1 MRGMR
6 ALASLLL
13 WAWALPALAALD
25 ADLVLVHGHDPARLL
40 SAYAAAARA
49 PRKGSDAA
57 ARLPPVIAWAEGEEQ
72 WTQDLIDRIAP
83 RKTVWIAPPDVPA
96 DTLRIPGRVQRI
108 VASDDEIGLAIAEA
122 AFSPSDRPSAVWV
135 ADERDPASAIAA
147 SALAAVHRSP
157 LLVATGRLTE
167 AVHAAATLA
176 ERLSADEVVVVG
188 KADQGRLAS
197 QLGTKVRVLTHQD
210 ALRALR
216 AKVRGTRRLVAVAPA
231 DARGP
236 FSPPKLSLV
245 AVPYVLAKGAAL
257 AYVGEGPG
265 EGKTPEDVVHQLES
279 QGEGPF
285 DFITLIGD
293 WLAIPLREV
302 QDIDQVARGAEN
314 PRVHKIPPFVDLEGA
329 PSDRYV
335 GRLAALDAFDLSR
348 WIARIVHG
356 IEAKGVD
363 GVLVFANAHDK
374 FILGETISRTTS
386 AELANAGVKVRS
398 YYRDQITKELIE
410 RELPRHAL
418 VLWEGHPTDLTLGD
432 DALPAPG
439 RPLPPATVFLQGC
452 YTLDRS
458 DPFVLVE
465 RGANAVLGTYMAVY
479 SSSGSA
485 FARAYVNAQVHR
497 GATAGEALASARNYL
512 LTVVELKKRRGFSD
526 WRKTLR
532 AALSFD
538 LWGDPEAPPP
548 VQTRAPK
555 KPAVAARLRGN
566 RLTVT
571 IPASPLPLAQAGP
584 YEASVRPGGALAGLY
599 DFVENEEGE
608 VVGRR
613 LSELFFVEVELPE
626 SFGDA
631 PTISAPYPEQT
642 YAWVFSPRTRTLSLL
657 IHQDALPRPGAAA
670 ALQFTVIPTP
680 PPVPSDG

>member
-1 MRGMR
+1 MRRIR
-6 ALASLLL
+6 ALASLLF
-13 WAWALPALAALD
+13 WACALPALAALD
-25 ADLVLVHGHDPARLL
+25 ADLVLVHGHDPERLL
-40 SAYAAAARA
+40 PAYAAAAKA

-57 ARLPPVIAWAEGEEQ
+57 ARLPPVIAWSEGEEA
-72 WTQDLIDRIAP
+72 WTQDLIDRLAP

-96 DTLRIPGRVQRI
+96 DLLRIPGRVQRI
-108 VASDDEIGLAIAEA
+108 VAPDDQIGAAIAEA
-122 AFSPSDRPSAVWV
+122 AFSPSDRPAAVWV
-135 ADERDPASAIAA
+135 AEARDPASAIAA
-147 SALAAVHRSP
+147 SALAAVGRSP
-157 LLVATGRLTE
+157 LLVATGRLAE
-167 AVHAAATLA
+167 AVHEAATLA
-176 ERLSADEVVVVG
+176 ERLGAEEVVVVG

-197 QLGTKVRVLTHQD
+197 QLGIKVRVLTHVD

-216 AKVRGTRRLVAVAPA
+216 AKVRGTHRLVAVAPA

-245 AVPYVLAKGAAL
+245 SVPYVLAKGAAL

-265 EGKTPEDVVHQLES
+265 EGRTPEDAVRELEAE
-279 QGEGPF
+279 GEGPF
-285 DFITLIGD
+285 DYITLIGD

-302 QDIDQVARGAEN
+302 QDIDQVARGVEN
-314 PRVHKIPPFVDLEGA
+314 PRVHKIPPFVDPAGA
-329 PSDRYV
+329 PSDRFV

-356 IEAKGVD
+356 IEGKGID

-386 AELANAGVKVRS
+386 AELANAGVEVRS
-398 YYRDQITKELIE
+398 YYRDEIDKEVIE
-410 RELPRHAL
+410 REIPRHAL

-432 DALPAPG
+432 DALPAPS

-512 LTVVELKKRRGFSD
+512 LALVELKKRRGFAD

-548 VQTRAPK
+548 VEARAPK
-555 KPAVAARLRGN
+555 KPAVSARLKGN
-566 RLTVT
+566 RLAVT
-571 IPASPLPLAQAGP
+571 IPAATLPLAKAGP
-584 YEASVRPGGALAGLY
+584 YQALVRPGAALAGLH
-599 DFVENEEGE
+599 DSVFDEKGEE
-608 VVGRR
+608 VGRR
-613 LSELFFVEVELPE
+613 LSELFFVEVKLPE

-631 PTISAPYPEQT
+631 PVVTAPYPEQT

-657 IHQDALPRPGAAA
+657 VHQDALPRPGAAA
-670 ALQFTVIPTP
+670 TLQFNVHAAPAP
-680 PPVPSDG
+680 ARDG